1 MNSTIEE
8 LVQSLTLEEKA
19 GLCSG
24 RDFWRTKAVERLGI
38 PAMMM
43 SDGPH
48 GLRAQKPGSSLPNDS
63 IEAVCYPAGC
73 AAAAS
78 FDPTLTRRMGA
89 ALGREARAAGVQMV
103 LGPAIN
109 IKRSPLCG
117 RNFEYYS
124 EDPFLAGELAAAFIQ
139 GVQGEGVAACP
150 KHFAANNQETRR
162 LTVDSR
168 LDERTLH
175 EIYLPAFETAVREGR
190 PWSLMCSYNRVNGVY
205 ASEHR
210 QLLTELLRDSWGFA
224 GFTVSDWGAVNDRV
238 QGLAAGLDLEMPG
251 SGGVNDARLV
261 EAVRS
266 GALDEAALDKAAAR
280 ILNIVLRTADLARAP
295 AEHGAANGHALA
307 VELAKESAVL
317 LRNLGALPLHAGQ
330 KVAYIGA
337 FAETPRFQ
345 GGGSSHVNTRGAVG
359 ALEAA
364 RRGGRTV
371 QYVAGFPADRDQRDE
386 PEFLRAVAAAESA
399 DVAVIFAGLPEFFES
414 EGADRRHMRLP
425 DCQNNL
431 IARVAAV
438 QKNTVVV
445 LHTGS
450 PVECPWADEVSA
462 VLCMYLGGEAVGRA
476 ADALLY
482 GDAEPC
488 GRLPESWPL
497 RLEDTPCYLDFPGDG
512 HTADYREGVYVG
524 YRWYDA
530 RRMPVRWPFGHG
542 LSYTGFVY
550 KAAALSA
557 DTMDENGS
565 VTVTVTVR
573 NTGARPGK
581 EVVQLY
587 IADETGT
594 TGRPPKELRHFA
606 KVALEPGEEKQ
617 VSFTLTARDLSY
629 YDEKM
634 GGWYAASGD
643 YTVLIGHSSR
653 NIPARLTLHYQ
664 TARRRPLTVDENT
677 AMGDL
682 LRDARTAP
690 VMKSVLQN
698 FGSALGMNGGG
709 ENAAITE
716 EAGLQMLDAMPLRAM
731 ASFGGA
737 QAAAALPGLLA
748 ALRAALPEAQNKE

>member
-1 MNSTIEE
+1 MSATIEQ
-8 LVQSLTLEEKA
+8 LVRAMTLEEKA

-24 RDFWRTKAVERLGI
+24 QDFWRTKAVERLGI

-48 GLRAQKPGSSLPNDS
+48 GLRTQRPGSTDPNDS

-78 FDPTLTRRMGA
+78 FDPGLTRRLGA

-139 GVQGEGVAACP
+139 GVQGQGVAACP
-150 KHFAANNQETRR
+150 KHFAANSQETRR
-162 LTVDSR
+162 MTVDSR
-168 LDERTLH
+168 LDERTLR
-175 EIYLPAFETAVREGR
+175 EIYLPAFETAVEEGR
-190 PWSLMCSYNRVNGVY
+190 PWSLMCSYNRVNGTY
-205 ASEHR
+205 ASENR
-210 QLLTELLRDSWGFA
+210 RLLTELLREAWGFD

-238 QGLAAGLDLEMPG
+238 QGVAAGLDLEMPG

-266 GALDEAALDKAAAR
+266 GALDEAVLDKAVGR
-280 ILNIVLRTADLARAP
+280 ILNIVLRTADLAKEPP
-295 AEHGAANGHALA
+295 AGPQPDSGHALA
-307 VELAKESAVL
+307 VALAAESAVL
-317 LRNLGALPLHAGQ
+317 LRNLGALPLRKGQ

-337 FAETPRFQ
+337 FAETPRYQ
-345 GGGSSHVNTRGAVG
+345 GGGSSHVNTHGAVS

-364 RRGGRTV
+364 RRSGRAV
-371 QYVAGFPADRDQRDE
+371 RYVAGFPADRDQRDE
-386 PEFLRAVAAAESA
+386 QEFLRAVTAAEEA

-445 LHTGS
+445 LHTGA
-450 PVECPWADEVSA
+450 PVECPWAEDVSA
-462 VLCMYLGGEAVGRA
+462 VLCLYLAGEGAGEA
-476 ADALLY
+476 ADALLW
-482 GDAEPC
+482 GDADPA
-488 GRLPESWPL
+488 GRLPETWPL
-497 RLEDTPCYLDFPGDG
+497 RLEDTPCYLDYPGDG
-512 HTADYREGVYVG
+512 VTSCYREGVFVG

-550 KAAALSA
+550 RDAALDA
-557 DTMDENGS
+557 PALTEDGA
-565 VTVTVTVR
+565 VTLRVHIRNSGAVR
-573 NTGARPGK
+573 GA

-587 IADETGT
+587 VSDATGAPIPG
-594 TGRPPKELRHFA
+594 GRVPQALRGFQ
-606 KVALEPGEEKQ
+606 KVWLAPGQECE
-617 VSFTLTARDLSY
+617 VSFTVTARDLAH
-629 YDEKM
+629 YDQRL
-634 GGWYAASGD
+634 GDWYAAPGR
-643 YTVLIGHSSR
+643 YELRLGHSSR
-653 NIPARLTLHYQ
+653 DIRMTVPLQFETG
-664 TARRRPLTVDENT
+664 RRPPLTVDENT
-677 AMGDL
+677 PLGL
-682 LRDARTAP
+682 LLADPRTAP
-690 VMKSVLQN
+690 LVQQ
-698 FGSALGMNGGG
+698 ALAANSQAAANGGG
-709 ENAAITE
+709 DGLMPP
-716 EAGLQMLDAMPLRAM
+716 EAMAQMMDAMPLRAL
-731 ASFGGA
+731 ANFGGA
-737 QAAAALPGLLA
+737 DTAAALPGLLA
-748 ALRAALPEAQNKE
+748 ALRQAAAE

>member
-280 ILNIVLRTADLARAP
+280 ILNIVLRTAPLRSTARPTGTRWPWNWRRKAP
-295 AEHGAANGHALA
+295 YCCATWARCRCTPGRRWPT
-307 VELAKESAVL
+307 SAP
-317 LRNLGALPLHAGQ
+317 LP
-330 KVAYIGA
+330 K
-337 FAETPRFQ
+337 
-345 GGGSSHVNTRGAVG
+345 
-359 ALEAA
+359 
-364 RRGGRTV
+364 RRVSR
-371 QYVAGFPADRDQRDE
+371 
-386 PEFLRAVAAAESA
+386 
-399 DVAVIFAGLPEFFES
+399 
-414 EGADRRHMRLP
+414 
-425 DCQNNL
+425 
-431 IARVAAV
+431 AAV
-438 QKNTVVV
+438 
-445 LHTGS
+445 
-450 PVECPWADEVSA
+450 
-462 VLCMYLGGEAVGRA
+462 
-476 ADALLY
+476 
-482 GDAEPC
+482 
-488 GRLPESWPL
+488 
-497 RLEDTPCYLDFPGDG
+497 
-512 HTADYREGVYVG
+512 
-524 YRWYDA
+524 
-530 RRMPVRWPFGHG
+530 
-542 LSYTGFVY
+542 
-550 KAAALSA
+550 
-557 DTMDENGS
+557 
-565 VTVTVTVR
+565 
-573 NTGARPGK
+573 
-581 EVVQLY
+581 
-587 IADETGT
+587 
-594 TGRPPKELRHFA
+594 
-606 KVALEPGEEKQ
+606 
-617 VSFTLTARDLSY
+617 
-629 YDEKM
+629 
-634 GGWYAASGD
+634 
-643 YTVLIGHSSR
+643 
-653 NIPARLTLHYQ
+653 PAT
-664 TARRRPLTVDENT
+664 
-677 AMGDL
+677 
-682 LRDARTAP
+682 
-690 VMKSVLQN
+690 
-698 FGSALGMNGGG
+698 
-709 ENAAITE
+709 
-716 EAGLQMLDAMPLRAM
+716 
-731 ASFGGA
+731 
-737 QAAAALPGLLA
+737 
-748 ALRAALPEAQNKE
+748 